1 MEVLRSAPGGLQKQ
15 LPYLPR
21 SLAPLAAL
29 AHIPGLAAT
38 CSPASD
44 CSDQGASEGYTALTL
59 CVDTSPVES
68 AVEAGADEAD
78 DAAVASMWLQRAAIT
93 DDNILDGLFT
103 LQSRVGVV
111 ACRLLAR
118 VSALQGADV
127 CLPDCAC
134 LVLASTLKLQGVT
147 FQGARSIADC

>member
-1 MEVLRSAPGGLQKQ
+1 MCVWCWGTSQASPAWRPSLSSLCLQILEALSSNLVMEVLRSAPGGLQKQ

-78 DAAVASMWLQRAAIT
+78 DAAVASMLSLIH
-93 DDNILDGLFT
+93 I
-103 LQSRVGVV
+103 
-111 ACRLLAR
+111 
-118 VSALQGADV
+118 
-127 CLPDCAC
+127 
-134 LVLASTLKLQGVT
+134 
-147 FQGARSIADC
+147 